1 MRRRPNKTA
10 LCPPD
15 LTRGTSLRNTN
26 KPKVLAEYWTRRI
39 FSILSL
45 TTVLVLHHIPLKSYF
60 NFLISF
66 ADNSVKGRDL
76 FSRHVFWWSHVLQD
90 SSVIG
95 KSYRPQSYLG
105 QIEDQVHFYRQI
117 ITSERKSSLPGSGEE
132 MEITRRFVT
141 RRTKVI
147 NKGDRLRTEIDQS
160 LETVFIGNLPPPL
173 QVQRLIISL
182 SEPGLGRQV
191 REYKVVFLGTSN
203 VGKSSI
209 ISQFLRTEHDD
220 VFGREF
226 LRLPGRAGD
235 R

>member
-1 MRRRPNKTA
+1 
-10 LCPPD
+10 
-15 LTRGTSLRNTN
+15 
-26 KPKVLAEYWTRRI
+26 
-39 FSILSL
+39 
-45 TTVLVLHHIPLKSYF
+45 
-60 NFLISF
+60 
-66 ADNSVKGRDL
+66 
-76 FSRHVFWWSHVLQD
+76 
-90 SSVIG
+90 
-95 KSYRPQSYLG
+95 
-105 QIEDQVHFYRQI
+105 
-117 ITSERKSSLPGSGEE
+117 

-173 QVQRLIISL
+173 QVPLLIIAL

-191 REYKVVFLGTSN
+191 REYKVVFLGISN

-226 LRLPGRAGD
+226 LRLPGGAGD

>member
-1 MRRRPNKTA
+1 
-10 LCPPD
+10 
-15 LTRGTSLRNTN
+15 
-26 KPKVLAEYWTRRI
+26 
-39 FSILSL
+39 
-45 TTVLVLHHIPLKSYF
+45 
-60 NFLISF
+60 
-66 ADNSVKGRDL
+66 
-76 FSRHVFWWSHVLQD
+76 
-90 SSVIG
+90 
-95 KSYRPQSYLG
+95 
-105 QIEDQVHFYRQI
+105 
-117 ITSERKSSLPGSGEE
+117 

-160 LETVFIGNLPPPL
+160 LETVFIGNLPPPP